1 LTISSFDA
9 IITYRK
15 SVNES
20 EIEKRLR
27 LDEIDRDI
35 VRLLHANGRL
45 SQEQLAREVHL
56 SRPAVHERIKRLEEE
71 GVIRGYKAVLDW
83 EALGYHLMAF
93 TQVKAMR
100 LSREAG
106 KAIMQLENPAALVE
120 ECHRIAGE
128 WCLLLKI
135 RAATPRDLEVLLDQI
150 YEIPGVQSTMTT
162 TVLST
167 LGEHGVLQEERRT
180 PGETISLVSAKE
192 AS

>member
-1 LTISSFDA
+1 
-9 IITYRK
+9 
-15 SVNES
+15 
-20 EIEKRLR
+20 

-35 VRLLHANGRL
+35 VRVLHANGRL

-71 GVIRGYKAVLDW
+71 GVIRGYKALLDW
-83 EALGYHLMAF
+83 SALGYQLVAF

-100 LSREAG
+100 MSREAG
-106 KAIMQLENPAALVE
+106 KAIMQLQNPAAFVE

-135 RAATPRDLEVLLDQI
+135 RATSPRALEALLDQM

-167 LGEHGVLQEERRT
+167 LGEQGALEEDRRA
-180 PGETISLVSAKE
+180 PGERSAFASERE

>member
-1 LTISSFDA
+1 
-9 IITYRK
+9 
-15 SVNES
+15 
-20 EIEKRLR
+20 
-27 LDEIDRDI
+27 LDDIDRDI

-71 GVIRGYKAVLDW
+71 GVIRGYKAVLEW
-83 EALGYHLMAF
+83 SEVGYHLTAF

-100 LSREAG
+100 MSREAG
-106 KAIMQLENPAALVE
+106 KAIMQLENPGALVE

-135 RAATPRDLEVLLDQI
+135 RAATPRDLEALLDQI

-167 LGEHGVLQEERRT
+167 LGEHGVLQEDT
-180 PGETISLVSAKE
+180 HVPGEHAPLSLDRE

>member
-1 LTISSFDA
+1 M
-9 IITYRK
+9 R
-15 SVNES
+15 V
-20 EIEKRLR
+20 
-27 LDEIDRDI
+27 
-35 VRLLHANGRL
+35 LHANGRL

-83 EALGYHLMAF
+83 SALGYQLTAF

-100 LSREAG
+100 MSREAG
-106 KAIMQLENPAALVE
+106 KATMQLQNPAAFVE
-120 ECHRIAGE
+120 ECHRVAGE

-135 RAATPRDLEVLLDQI
+135 RAASPRDLEALLDQI
-150 YEIPGVQSTMTT
+150 HDIPGVQSTMTT

-167 LGEHGVLQEERRT
+167 LGEHGALEEDWRVS
-180 PGETISLVSAKE
+180 GEQNSLSAERE

>member
-1 LTISSFDA
+1 
-9 IITYRK
+9 
-15 SVNES
+15 
-20 EIEKRLR
+20 

-56 SRPAVHERIKRLEEE
+56 SRPAVHERVKRLEEE

-83 EALGYHLMAF
+83 SALGQPLTAF
-93 TQVKAMR
+93 TWVKAAGK
-100 LSREAG
+100 SRDAG
-106 KAIMQLENPAALVE
+106 KAVMQLENPYATVE
-120 ECHRIAGE
+120 ECHRVAGE

-135 RAATPRDLEVLLDQI
+135 RAATPQELEVLLDQI
-150 YEIPGVQSTMTT
+150 YDIPGVQSTMTT

-167 LGEHGVLQEERRT
+167 LGEHGAVQEAKRT
-180 PGETISLVSAKE
+180 LGANVSPATARE